1 MASTGNQPSLWG
13 RDFVVASRD
22 DCLRDAAPIDV
33 SFLHRGF
40 CIMGMPLRQ
49 PKDSLRPFSRHD
61 GRFAL
66 TIEPASVTHPD
77 GGLINIGVPF
87 GPKARLIAMWMATEV
102 QSPRRN
108 RTDRVLELNG
118 ITDWLEALGI
128 PARGGA
134 SGSIAATKDQF
145 MRLAFSTFTMV
156 LRGPN
161 SEELFK
167 RESLIE
173 SGIFSGDDLVLYRAG
188 QVSQMAWPRV
198 ISLTHNT
205 YDRFLNDAIPI
216 PTVRL
221 REVANNAMAIDILV
235 YLSYRLPILSRDDTA
250 ILTWRDLMA
259 QFGTG
264 SAGEFASKF
273 KDTFHQSIRRAIEAY
288 PEARI
293 EITSEGLVMRYSDPV
308 DLRRAF
314 VALPG
319 DGAKLRKGKR
329 GSRAHLTSIAGHER
343 IEK

>member
-1 MASTGNQPSLWG
+1 
-13 RDFVVASRD
+13 
-22 DCLRDAAPIDV
+22 
-33 SFLHRGF
+33 
-40 CIMGMPLRQ
+40 
-49 PKDSLRPFSRHD
+49 
-61 GRFAL
+61 
-66 TIEPASVTHPD
+66 
-77 GGLINIGVPF
+77 
-87 GPKARLIAMWMATEV
+87 MWMATEV
-102 QSPRRN
+102 QNPRRDT
-108 RTDRVLELNG
+108 TDRILELNG

-134 SGSIAATKDQF
+134 TGSIAATKDQF

-173 SGIFSGDDLVLYRAG
+173 SGIFGGDDLALYRAG
-188 QVSQMAWPRV
+188 HVSQMAWPRV
-198 ISLTHNT
+198 IALSHNT

-235 YLSYRLPILSRDDTA
+235 YLSYRLPTLSRDDTA

-273 KDTFHQSIRRAIEAY
+273 KDTFRQSIRRAIEAY

-319 DGAKLRKGKR
+319 DGARLPRSPGR
-329 GSRAHLTSIAGHER
+329 NGSRPQLRRITGHEPAAKIAQTQLPGGSR
-343 IEK
+343 SSHPCG